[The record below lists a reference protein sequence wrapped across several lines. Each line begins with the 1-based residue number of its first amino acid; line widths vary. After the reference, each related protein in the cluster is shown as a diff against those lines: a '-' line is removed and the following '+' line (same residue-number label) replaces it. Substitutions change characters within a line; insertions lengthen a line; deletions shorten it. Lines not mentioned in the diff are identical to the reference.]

1 MKGTRLAYLLFRP
14 VSRPS
19 SRVSGPPRRSSQR
32 VARGIT
38 RVELVLLTAI
48 GSVVL
53 GAGVLWL
60 NHESSETAN
69 KQALKDAQEI
79 LDAANTWKK
88 TNGTLGCPT
97 ISQLIQDRR
106 LEKTARA
113 DDPWGHRYQIQCDSD
128 ELRVHSLG
136 LDGKPNTADDIHT
149 GTHS

>member
-69 KQALKDAQEI
+69 KQALK
-79 LDAANTWKK
+79 K